1 MGMAVVLGGNSS
13 VKATST
19 IPRRQATV
27 SLDNKTPKCSLDV
40 HLQSYQLA
48 LAKKE
53 QLATA
58 SGNYDSTQSETPIP
72 VMRKSEPIRQKIS
85 GSATRNVSN
94 QIVAFWVFLLRV
106 LVGHIIREMIVG
118 YLLT

>member
-48 LAKKE
+48 LAEKE
-53 QLATA
+53 QLAISSA
-58 SGNYDSTQSETPIP
+58 IFGNYESTQSAAPIP
-72 VMRKSEPIRQKIS
+72 V
-85 GSATRNVSN
+85 TREALESQRVF
-94 QIVAFWVFLLRV
+94 AFSDSDKD
-106 LVGHIIREMIVG
+106 H
-118 YLLT
+118 